1 MEQLQRRQQIGP
13 TLENVYRFNLK
24 LKLRYVLKLV
34 KVIGHKVQAMVPLQL
49 KQPTLLILVYVLQYM
64 IMPKQQLILLLDQ
77 IIRDKQPRLKAH
89 LNLQQLLLIE

>member
-1 MEQLQRRQQIGP
+1 MEQLQRRQQIEP
-13 TLENVYRFNLK
+13 TQENVYRFNLK

-34 KVIGHKVQAMVPLQL
+34 KVIEHKVQAMEPLQL
-49 KQPTLLILVYVLQYM
+49 KQLTLLILVYVLQYM

-77 IIRDKQPRLKAH
+77 TIRDKQPRLKVH